1 MVMTE
6 SLEVTPPL
14 STKNPP
20 RNKYGKD
27 VGSRL
32 RTIRLQQGMTLLE
45 VESRSEGHWKAVVVG
60 SYERGDRAI
69 SANKLMALA
78 EFYEVPAAALMSDF
92 GAMAGIPGKSS
103 GVVRTLVD
111 LPALRIC
118 PSEVILTMKR
128 LVSALE
134 RARNDWNG
142 QVLSLRRT
150 DLTLLA
156 MLADYPPSA
165 YAQRCAELGVLHIR

>member
-1 MVMTE
+1 MSQLPE
-6 SLEVTPPL
+6 TP
-14 STKNPP
+14 SRGTKNPP

-27 VGSRL
+27 VGARL

-45 VESRSEGHWKAVVVG
+45 VESRSEGRWKAVVVG

-78 EFYEVPAAALMSDF
+78 EFYAVPAAALMSDF
-92 GAMAGIPGKSS
+92 GAMASIPSKSS

-111 LPALRIC
+111 LPALRAC
-118 PSEVILTMKR
+118 PAEIIVTMKG

-142 QVLSLRRT
+142 QVFSLRRT
-150 DLTLLA
+150 DLTMLA
-156 MLADYPPSA
+156 MLAEYPPSA
-165 YAQRCAELGVLHIR
+165 YAQRCVELGVLHIR

>member
-1 MVMTE
+1 MNQIPE
-6 SLEVTPPL
+6 SGPPR
-14 STKNPP
+14 SSKNPP

-27 VGSRL
+27 VGARL

-45 VESRSEGHWKAVVVG
+45 LEARSEGRWKAVVVG

-78 EFYEVPAAALMSDF
+78 EFYGVPAAALISDF
-92 GAMAGIPGKSS
+92 GAMAGIPSKSS

-118 PSEVILTMKR
+118 PSEITGTMKR
-128 LVSALE
+128 LVGALE

-165 YAQRCAELGVLHIR
+165 YAQRCVELGVLHIR

>member
-6 SLEVTPPL
+6 SLEVTPRP

-78 EFYEVPAAALMSDF
+78 EFYEVP
-92 GAMAGIPGKSS
+92 AMAGIPGKSS